1 MTTNETVVFLIYVH
15 LLKYGHTVKYML
27 AHPLDICHHT
37 QTSLDTAEFL
47 NRYVND

>member
-1 MTTNETVVFLIYVH
+1 MTTMDTAIRLIYIH

-27 AHPLDICHHT
+27 AHPLDICTDT